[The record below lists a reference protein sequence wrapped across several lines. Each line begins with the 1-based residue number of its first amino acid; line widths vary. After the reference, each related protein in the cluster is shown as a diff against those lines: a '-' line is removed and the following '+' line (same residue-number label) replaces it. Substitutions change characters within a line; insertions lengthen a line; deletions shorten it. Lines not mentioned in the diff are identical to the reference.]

1 VTGPG
6 AWAVLLAILAQVL
19 SVHPVVEPSG
29 SPGDSPPAGGPAGA
43 SRVAGTG
50 TVAAASRA
58 APEIHPAPQSSAG
71 YPYASATCKFG
82 AAGGP
87 HCANPRDPGDL
98 YDWGYAGPA
107 GGHFQ
112 PSDPWGYEYRNCT
125 SYVAWRLAR
134 ARVPVSLF
142 RDLGNASQWIA
153 GVVRER
159 GAVVN
164 RIPSPG
170 AVAVWVVSAGVGH
183 VAWVDSVRPAAT
195 GMTVTVSDYNYAGTG
210 AFATHVVT
218 SPPSGYIHFPRGATP
233 PVTPRTSPGPDP
245 P

>member
-1 VTGPG
+1 
-6 AWAVLLAILAQVL
+6 LLAILAQALSMPPVAVL
-19 SVHPVVEPSG
+19 SG
-29 SPGDSPPAGGPAGA
+29 SPGDPLPAGRPAGT
-43 SRVAGTG
+43 SKVAGTSRV
-50 TVAAASRA
+50 TMASRA
-58 APEIHPAPQSSAG
+58 TPEIHPGPRSSAG
-71 YPYASATCKFG
+71 YPYAGATCEFG
-82 AAGGP
+82 APGGP

-98 YDWGYAGPA
+98 YDWGYAGTA

-134 ARVPVSLF
+134 AGVPVSLF

-153 GVVRER
+153 SVARER
-159 GAVVN
+159 GVIVN

-183 VAWVDSVRPAAT
+183 VAWVDSVRRGAT
-195 GMTVTVSDYNYAGTG
+195 GITATVSDYNYDGTG

-218 SPPSGYIHFPRGATP
+218 SPPSGYIHFPGGRP
-233 PVTPRTSPGPDP
+233 PG
-245 P
+245 